1 MADQGAE
8 GLLSPF
14 LRNRRIVAARPYL
27 EGRVLD
33 FGCGA
38 GALAAWVAPSRYLG
52 IDIDAESLRRARAG
66 FPQHRFLSALPEP
79 AERFDSI
86 IALAVIEH
94 VRDPVA
100 LLRLLSR
107 HLAESGAARLVFTT
121 PHPSVDWVHHVG
133 ATIGLFSRH
142 ASEEHE
148 SLMDM
153 ATLNQVGAEAGLTLV
168 CYRRFLFGA
177 NQLAVFQQ
185 LRQSD

>member
-14 LRNRRIVAARPYL
+14 LRNRRIAAARPYL

-38 GALAAWVAPSRYLG
+38 GALAAWIAPSRYVG
-52 IDIDAESLRRARAG
+52 IDIDAESLQRARAE
-66 FPQHRFLSALPEP
+66 FPQHRFLAALPEP
-79 AERFDSI
+79 AERFDSVI
-86 IALAVIEH
+86 TLAVIEH

-100 LLRLLSR
+100 LLRLLSG
-107 HLAESGAARLVFTT
+107 HLTETQTARLVLTT

-133 ATIGLFSRH
+133 ATVGLFSRH

-148 SLMDM
+148 GLLDR
-153 ATLNQVGAEAGLTLV
+153 AALTQAGVKAGLTLV

-177 NQLAVFQQ
+177 NQLAVFQR
-185 LRQSD
+185 LRQVD

>member
-14 LRNRRIVAARPYL
+14 LRNRRIVAVRPYL
-27 EGRVLD
+27 EGSVLD

-66 FPQHRFLSALPEP
+66 FPQHRFLAALPEP
-79 AERFDSI
+79 AERFDSVL
-86 IALAVIEH
+86 ALAVIEH
-94 VRDPVA
+94 VRDAVA
-100 LLRLLSR
+100 LLRLLSG
-107 HLAESGAARLVFTT
+107 HLTETQTARLVLTT

-133 ATIGLFSRH
+133 AAIGLFSRH

-148 SLMDM
+148 TLMDS
-153 ATLNQVGAEAGLTLV
+153 AALTRAGAKAGLTIV

-177 NQLAVFQQ
+177 NQLAVFQR
-185 LRQSD
+185 LRQAD

>member
-14 LRNRRIVAARPYL
+14 LRNRRIAAARPYL

-33 FGCGA
+33 FGCGT
-38 GALAAWVAPSRYLG
+38 GTLATWVAPNRYLG

-66 FPQHRFLSALPEP
+66 FPQHRFLAALPEP
-79 AERFDSI
+79 TERFDSV

-94 VRDPVA
+94 VADPVA
-100 LLRLLSR
+100 LLRRLSG
-107 HLAESGAARLVFTT
+107 HLSETKIARLVLTT
-121 PHPSVDWVHHVG
+121 PHPSVDWIHHVG

-148 SLMDM
+148 KLMDLV
-153 ATLNQVGAEAGLTLV
+153 ALKEAGTTAGLTLFS
-168 CYRRFLFGA
+168 YRRFLFGA
-177 NQLAVFQQ
+177 NQRFVFRR
-185 LRQSD
+185 LPRAD